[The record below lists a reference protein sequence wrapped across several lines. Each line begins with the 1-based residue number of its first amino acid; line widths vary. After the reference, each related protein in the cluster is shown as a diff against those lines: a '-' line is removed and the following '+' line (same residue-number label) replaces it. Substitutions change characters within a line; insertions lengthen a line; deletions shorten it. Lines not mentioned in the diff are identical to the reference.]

1 MILANQN
8 IITGQDASSPL
19 LLATFTPAVSGEY
32 FATVNLSLL
41 AGTGIYRFITTR
53 QIGGTGEIYQ
63 SGTSAIG
70 VSAGV
75 TTLTISTIPTPL
87 LAGDI
92 LKVYVQGLAGDTA
105 IDGVTEIF
113 RSDTLTNSDS
123 YDGYPLDELVRLVA
137 SALLGELSGG
147 GSGFL
152 HFRDLQNT
160 KDRIVSEVDLLT
172 GDRISQT
179 LDGA

>member
-1 MILANQN
+1 MILADSYT
-8 IITGQDASSPL
+8 ITGQDAELPL
-19 LLATFTPAVSGEY
+19 LLATFTPTISGEY
-32 FATVNLSLL
+32 FASVNLSLL
-41 AGTGIYRFITTR
+41 AGTGVYRLVSTR
-53 QIGGTGEIYQ
+53 QIGGVGAIYQ
-63 SGTSAIG
+63 SATAAVG
-70 VSAGV
+70 VSAGI
-75 TTLTISTIPTPL
+75 TTLMISTIPTPL
-87 LAGDI
+87 LAGDV
-92 LKVYVQGLAGDTA
+92 LKIYVQGLAGDTA

-113 RSDTLTNSDS
+113 RSDVLTNSDL

-137 SALLGELSGG
+137 AALLGKLSGG
-147 GSGFL
+147 GTGFL